1 MSSLPGQKRPTIRD
15 VATLAKVSIST
26 VSLYAQEAEKVSHET
41 GQRIAAAMQQ
51 LGYLHRPRSRN
62 EKSRDGEKRKAALF
76 GLLIEEMP
84 KRAFPQKFYGGA
96 IGAIEKLATQHNYSM
111 LFASIQEERLPPM
124 VEEDQVAGVIIVGG
138 GPANDAL
145 AVKLAERKMPL
156 VLLDNYVPGLAVDSI
171 LPDNEWGGYTAFKHL
186 VDLGHQRIAIIEGPR
201 KYKTLTDRLWGALRA
216 ADECSIDLPAS
227 YCQPSIS
234 SGFPKKG
241 YREMKQL
248 LELANPPSAV
258 FCVSDRAAMGAIDA
272 INEAGLRIPQD
283 ISLVGFDDD
292 VYSEHTTTS
301 LTTIHYNSEVM
312 GNLAMHRLLDLMAGK
327 ELHPMRIH
335 VLTELVTRNS
345 AAVFSRTSN

>member
-1 MSSLPGQKRPTIRD
+1 MQSSPVRKRPTIRD
-15 VATLAKVSIST
+15 VAAAANVSIST
-26 VSLYAQEAEKVSHET
+26 VSLYAQGSPKVATET
-41 GQRIAAAMQQ
+41 AQRIAGAMQQ
-51 LGYLHRPRSRN
+51 LGYEHRPRSRN
-62 EKSRDGEKRKAALF
+62 GEKRKPALF

-84 KRAFPQKFYGGA
+84 KRAFPQKFYGAA
-96 IGAIEKLATQHNYSM
+96 IGAVEKLAAQHGYSM
-111 LFASIQEERLPPM
+111 LFSSIYEEKLPPLIQD
-124 VEEDQVAGVIIVGG
+124 EHVAGVIIVGG

-145 AVKLAERKMPL
+145 AIKLADRGMPL
-156 VLLDNYVPGLAVDSI
+156 VLLDNYVLGLQVDSI

-186 VDLGHQRIAIIEGPR
+186 VELGHRRIAIIEGPP

-216 ADECSIDLPAS
+216 AEDCGISLPTS
-227 YCQPSIS
+227 YRQPSIS

-248 LELANPPSAV
+248 LTLDEPPSAI
-258 FCVSDRAAMGAIDA
+258 FCVSDRAAMGAMDA
-272 INEAGLRIPQD
+272 IKEAGLRIPQD

-312 GNLAMHRLLDLMAGK
+312 GNLAMHRLLDLIAGK

-335 VLTELVTRNS
+335 VLTELVVRNS
-345 AAVFSRTSN
+345 TTKFSTARD